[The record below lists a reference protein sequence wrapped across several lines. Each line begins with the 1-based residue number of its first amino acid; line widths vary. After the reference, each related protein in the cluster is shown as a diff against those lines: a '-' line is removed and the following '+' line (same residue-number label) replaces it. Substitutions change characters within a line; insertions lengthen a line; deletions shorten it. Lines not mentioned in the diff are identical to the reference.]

1 MNNSFLDRSMETV
14 NFNNSNFLEPQ
25 FKSNTKQTKMKESNH
40 LDRIFDQTTVNPH
53 FAGNNTRD
61 MKLSFRPETSFDVE
75 KEKKMFNQDSSYAK
89 FDKTPTPTRQKRH
102 IVKEMN
108 CQYCDSYRKKNMQYE
123 TMISDYQRK
132 ISELTSK
139 INKGHQDTK
148 SKDVQTNDIRR
159 EYSKISDSL
168 KQKQKECEILEKKI
182 SSIQLEQRDKD
193 KSRIEEEIKKGN
205 EKYYKMVQ
213 HYEKIVGEL
222 RNETIEL
229 NDKILN
235 KPENTKEN
243 RENTRHPM
251 LEKLLPV
258 LSNKLGKSKEEIE
271 RKLIDYPFPETLTS
285 EELKKI
291 LDLYK

>member
-25 FKSNTKQTKMKESNH
+25 FKSNTKQTKMKDANH

-75 KEKKMFNQDSSYAK
+75 KEKKMFHQDSSYAK
-89 FDKTPTPTRQKRH
+89 IDKTPTPTPTRQKRH

-123 TMISDYQRK
+123 TMISDNQRK

-139 INKGHQDTK
+139 INKGQQDTK
-148 SKDVQTNDIRR
+148 SKDLQTNDIRR

-235 KPENTKEN
+235 PEKTLEK
-243 RENTRHPM
+243 TRHPM
-251 LEKLLPV
+251 LVKLLPV

-271 RKLIDYPFPETLTS
+271 SKLVDYPFPETLTS

>member
-1 MNNSFLDRSMETV
+1 MNNSFLDRSMDTV

-25 FKSNTKQTKMKESNH
+25 FKSTKKQPKMKESNH
-40 LDRIFDQTTVNPH
+40 LDRIFDSH
-53 FAGNNTRD
+53 FAGNNSRD

-75 KEKKMFNQDSSYAK
+75 KEKKMFHQDSSYAK
-89 FDKTPTPTRQKRH
+89 FDNAPTPTPQKKH

-168 KQKQKECEILEKKI
+168 KQKQKECGILEKKI
-182 SSIQLEQRDKD
+182 SSIQLEQLDKD

-235 KPENTKEN
+235 KPELNTKEN
-243 RENTRHPM
+243 REKTRHPM
-251 LEKLLPV
+251 LVKLLPV
-258 LSNKLGKSKEEIE
+258 LSTKLGKSKEEIE
-271 RKLIDYPFPETLTS
+271 SKLIDYPFPETLTS

>member
-25 FKSNTKQTKMKESNH
+25 FKSNNKKQPKMKEANH

-61 MKLSFRPETSFDVE
+61 MKLSFRPTNSFDIE
-75 KEKKMFNQDSSYAK
+75 KEKKMFHQDSSYAK
-89 FDKTPTPTRQKRH
+89 FDNTPTRQKKH

-123 TMISDYQRK
+123 TMISDNQRK

-168 KQKQKECEILEKKI
+168 KQKQKECGILEKKI
-182 SSIQLEQRDKD
+182 SSIQLEQLDKG

-205 EKYYKMVQ
+205 E
-213 HYEKIVGEL
+213 
-222 RNETIEL
+222 
-229 NDKILN
+229 
-235 KPENTKEN
+235 
-243 RENTRHPM
+243 
-251 LEKLLPV
+251 
-258 LSNKLGKSKEEIE
+258 
-271 RKLIDYPFPETLTS
+271 
-285 EELKKI
+285 
-291 LDLYK
+291 